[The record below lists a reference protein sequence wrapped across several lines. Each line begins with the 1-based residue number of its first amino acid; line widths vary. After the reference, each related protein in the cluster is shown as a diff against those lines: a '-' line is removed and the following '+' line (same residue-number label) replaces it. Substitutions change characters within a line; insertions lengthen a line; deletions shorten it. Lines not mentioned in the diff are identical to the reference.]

1 MVITIHHYTIE
12 YWGNVIILSNWI
24 TGQRVDLYYHD
35 IHSILQ
41 DYYTLD
47 FNQFILTHGKDPF
60 KLNNFEDSILQELMI
75 KVKNELINS
84 N

>member
-1 MVITIHHYTIE
+1 MTEIYPKDKHE
-12 YWGNVIILSNWI
+12 IIRQQAELA
-24 TGQRVDLYYHD
+24 
-35 IHSILQ
+35 
-41 DYYTLD
+41 
-47 FNQFILTHGKDPF
+47 KDPF